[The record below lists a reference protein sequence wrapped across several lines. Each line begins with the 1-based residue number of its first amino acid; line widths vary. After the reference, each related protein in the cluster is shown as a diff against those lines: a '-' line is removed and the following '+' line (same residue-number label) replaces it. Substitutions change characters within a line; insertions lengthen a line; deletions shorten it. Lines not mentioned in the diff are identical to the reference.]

1 MAKLPDWV
9 RKEATGRLIFR
20 RVYPEALRP
29 FLAKPG
35 QRELKVPLGAKDVVS
50 VEAYRVYDAAKRRFE
65 LDVHRA
71 RALQSVEEKQAAGLV
86 DRLSPEMIAHLVGAC
101 KEHQLAIDDEARWT
115 PRTRERKLQARTA
128 LRENAKQDLE
138 EAKGLKALGDMETIL
153 DIWGWA
159 AIEYAGL
166 HGLNV
171 DLETP
176 GFMPYLQAF
185 HDTQIEVW
193 EAILR
198 RTDGEAVPTPPA
210 PPRPALSLSGPI
222 GRTVAALIKAYRA
235 AKWDGWSQSSR
246 TAVAPVFRLL
256 TDTIAER
263 DVRSI
268 TREDAR
274 GLMDLVRQLPAGMGR
289 KAELKDLSELL
300 PVSWT
305 PR

>member
-1 MAKLPDWV
+1 M
-9 RKEATGRLIFR
+9 
-20 RVYPEALRP
+20 
-29 FLAKPG
+29 
-35 QRELKVPLGAKDVVS
+35 S

-65 LDVHRA
+65 LDVQRA
-71 RALQSVEEKQAAGLV
+71 RALQSVEEKQAAGVV
-86 DRLSPEMIAHLVGAC
+86 DRLGPEMIAHLVGAC

-128 LRENAKQDLE
+128 LRENAKHDLE

-210 PPRPALSLSGPI
+210 PPRRPQPERANRSNGRGTHQSLPRRQVGRMEPVEPDGRGASLSLAHGH
-222 GRTVAALIKAYRA
+222 
-235 AKWDGWSQSSR
+235 D
-246 TAVAPVFRLL
+246 
-256 TDTIAER
+256 
-263 DVRSI
+263 
-268 TREDAR
+268 R
-274 GLMDLVRQLPAGMGR
+274 G
-289 KAELKDLSELL
+289 
-300 PVSWT
+300 T
-305 PR
+305 